1 MKKTKIK
8 PVLIHSREA
17 MLAVVANLVS
27 DKLAL
32 AAKLVEIEQAKA
44 DIEASY
50 QTDIDELARR
60 CQTNEAGLHVWSVQ
74 HPEEFDGNKSIDL
87 PSATFGFRTCPP
99 SVEKD
104 KSARTWDD
112 VAARLGSTVI
122 QDATGAPT
130 FIGENFVRYGSPT
143 VDKAG
148 LLAIRDEIPEAAKK
162 SAGFTIEQEEIFF
175 FKPKSEVLEASSQEA
190 A

>member
-32 AAKLVEIEQAKA
+32 AAKQVEIEQAKA
-44 DIEASY
+44 
-50 QTDIDELARR
+50 DIDELARR

-74 HPEEFDGNKSIDL
+74 HPEEFDGGKSIDL

-112 VAARLGSTVI
+112 VAARLASTVI
-122 QDATGAPT
+122 NDATGQAI

-143 VDKAG
+143 VDKTG
-148 LLAIRDEIPEAAKK
+148 LIAIRDEIPEAAKK